1 MNGALVDPS
10 QCFSHLIEHIPIW
23 LTRVTELASHTAAK
37 HAEFAAEYTRL
48 SKSKPRQRRR
58 RNSSLHTNRP
68 DDDHRSVASKKDK
81 TSSGSPSR
89 QLDPQD
95 PFMDPM
101 IFKRLT
107 RQNNQDAINRK
118 RKPESTASAPSDAD
132 SSVARRVRQQVV
144 IHYDSHTQTVLERL
158 VRDIGGARNQI
169 RKGRM
174 NYIMKIDFGRRA
186 FPSNLFAAGQDDD
199 DHTLALPQY
208 PSFRKSRSTQ
218 FDSKQAPNGTATSA
232 AAAAAAPS
240 STTPSKQSA
249 SAFDLTDKQLE
260 LAQSLCETAAHQFL
274 RNGDCSRELNKA
286 LERLNTALEMAQA
299 EGTRLEAEKEAE
311 KLQQQAEE
319 DAQESKSDRTA
330 VETFGPADSD
340 VRMQNDSLQPV
351 KMKMSMNGDVKTPP
365 EMMGAI
371 EVDDGSSTS
380 SISIDLAAFR
390 RRRLKT

>member
-186 FPSNLFAAGQDDD
+186 FPSNLFAAGPDDD

-232 AAAAAAPS
+232 AAAAPS
-240 STTPSKQSA
+240 SMTPSKQSA

-260 LAQSLCETAAHQFL
+260 LAQSL
-274 RNGDCSRELNKA
+274 S
-286 LERLNTALEMAQA
+286 LEMAQA

>member
-1 MNGALVDPS
+1 MNSALADPS
-10 QCFSHLIEHIPIW
+10 QCFSHLIEHIPLW
-23 LTRVTELASHTAAK
+23 LTRVTDLASHTAAK

-48 SKSKPRQRRR
+48 SKARPRHRRR

-68 DDDHRSVASKKDK
+68 DDDNRSVTSRKDR
-81 TSSGSPSR
+81 TSSGSTSR
-89 QLDPQD
+89 HLDPQD

-118 RKPESTASAPSDAD
+118 RKPDAGFSATPSDGD
-132 SSVARRVRQQVV
+132 SGVARRVRQQVV
-144 IHYDSHTQTVLERL
+144 IHYDAQTQTALERL

-174 NYIMKIDFGRRA
+174 NYMMKVDFGRRA
-186 FPSNLFAAGQDDD
+186 FPSRLFPGADDD
-199 DHTLALPQY
+199 ENAIALPPR

-218 FDSKQAPNGTATSA
+218 FDTKEASATTTNGTTTTSTQA
-232 AAAAAAPS
+232 KPS
-240 STTPSKQSA
+240 S
-249 SAFDLTDKQLE
+249 SAFDLADKQLE

-274 RNGDCSRELNKA
+274 RNGDCSRELSRT
-286 LERLNTALEMAQA
+286 LERLGTALEMAQA
-299 EGTRLEAEKEAE
+299 EEKRLEAEKEAE
-311 KLQQQAEE
+311 KQRQQAEE
-319 DAQESKSDRTA
+319 EEQESKSDRTA
-330 VETFGPADSD
+330 VETVGPADTEIQ
-340 VRMQNDSLQPV
+340 MQVDSHQPMKV
-351 KMKMSMNGDVKTPP
+351 KMDMNGDVKAPP

-390 RRRLKT
+390 RRRFKA